1 MIYIDFK
8 NIDIM
13 GAIDTGGTGG
23 GTDLSNYYTKNE
35 TDTKLAAKANKNEIP
50 DVSTL
55 ASKTELNA
63 KVDKVSGKQLSTN
76 DYTTAEKTKLAGLTN
91 YDDTELRTE
100 ITNLETSIG
109 SINTM
114 LDNINGEVI

>member
-8 NIDIM
+8 NIDVM
-13 GAIDTGGTGG
+13 GVAEGGTGG

-55 ASKTELNA
+55 ASKTELNG
-63 KVDKVSGKQLSTN
+63 KVDKVSGKGLSAN
-76 DYTTAEKTKLAGLTN
+76 DYTTSEKAKLAGLTN
-91 YDDTELRTE
+91 YDDTAIKQQ
-100 ITNLETSIG
+100 ITNLDNKIG
-109 SINTM
+109 DINTA

>member
-55 ASKTELNA
+55 ASKTELNT
-63 KVDKVSGKQLSTN
+63 KVDKVAGKGLSTN
-76 DYTTAEKTKLAGLTN
+76 DYTTSEKTKLAGLTN
-91 YDDTELRTE
+91 YDDTAIKQQ

>member
-8 NIDIM
+8 NIDMM
-13 GAIDTGGTGG
+13 GVADGGSGG
-23 GTDLSNYYTKNE
+23 GTDLSNYYTKSE
-35 TDTKLAAKANKNEIP
+35 TDTK
-50 DVSTL
+50 
-55 ASKTELNA
+55 LNA
-63 KVDKVSGKQLSTN
+63 KVDKVTGKGLSTN
-76 DYTTAEKTKLAGLTN
+76 DYTTVEKNKLATLSN
-91 YDDTELRTE
+91 YDDTAIKQQ